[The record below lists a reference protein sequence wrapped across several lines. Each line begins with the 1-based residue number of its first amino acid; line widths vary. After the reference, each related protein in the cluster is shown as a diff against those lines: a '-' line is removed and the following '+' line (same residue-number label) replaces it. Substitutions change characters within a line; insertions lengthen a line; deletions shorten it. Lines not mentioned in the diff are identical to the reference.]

1 MYFIKASIRIGIHNS
16 SFSVIDHHAKNKSK
30 SRKHGKYDFSFENLE
45 TVHNESIKEESRLQ
59 EAAVEDVEEAVMVA
73 FDRSG
78 EGGELRIVTDPSEIR
93 NIELEE
99 QERKRNV
106 SFRII

>member
-1 MYFIKASIRIGIHNS
+1 MKA
-16 SFSVIDHHAKNKSK
+16 HATYLKQDTPGLSQEKLPNF
-30 SRKHGKYDFSFENLE
+30 D
-45 TVHNESIKEESRLQ
+45 EEAIEECNISNNPV
-59 EAAVEDVEEAVMVA
+59 VEDVEEAVMVA

-78 EGGELRIVTDPSEIR
+78 ESGEMIIVTDPEEIK

-106 SFRII
+106 SFYMINIFSEY